1 MPQPKR
7 SAIHDAYEFSGL
19 RRHHIL
25 VSSPLI
31 DYGKGSDTDL
41 YRELYGLDYKKVLE
55 LHGMHK
61 SLKPLITRKPLV
73 RRSSQAK
80 P

>member
-25 VSSPLI
+25 VLSLLI
-31 DYGKGSDTDL
+31 DYDKRSDTDL
-41 YRELYGLDYKKVLE
+41 YRELYGLDHKKVLE
-55 LHGMHK
+55 LHEAEIR
-61 SLKPLITRKPLV
+61 PLGFPL
-73 RRSSQAK
+73 RGYSELE
-80 P
+80 